1 MVRKTALPAWRD
13 FWRQGLEFVFRSPCP
28 LCQRAAAPLFC
39 RDCTQK
45 LLGCRR
51 PAPKI
56 EVPGLPPL
64 YCWGSYEGT
73 LKQSLAKL
81 KYDRQRRIAEPL
93 GNWLAELWQP
103 QSMRSWVAVPIP
115 LHRDREQQRGYNQA
129 QLIAHSFCQRTG
141 LTLRSQ
147 GLIRPQATT
156 AQYGLSRLDRYQN
169 LQSAFSVG
177 PELQNLSPKLSV
189 VIVDDIFTTGATFK
203 AAVDALQTSGIQVA
217 ALFAI
222 AASERG
228 NPLRQP

>member
-1 MVRKTALPAWRD
+1 MGRKLTVLPGWTG

-28 LCQRAAAPLFC
+28 LCQRVADPLFC

-51 PAPKI
+51 TVTKI
-56 EVPGLPPL
+56 EVPDLPPL
-64 YCWGSYEGT
+64 YCWGSYEGA

-129 QLIAHSFCQRTG
+129 QLIAQSFCRSTG
-141 LTLRSQ
+141 IALRSQ
-147 GLIRPQATT
+147 GLIRPLATT
-156 AQYGLSRLDRYQN
+156 AQYGLSRTDRYRN
-169 LQSAFSVG
+169 LQSAFSLG
-177 PELQNLSPKLSV
+177 PELQQRSPKQSV
-189 VIVDDIFTTGATFK
+189 VIIDDIFTTGSTFK
-203 AAVDALQTSGIQVA
+203 AAVDTLQSSGIHVA

-228 NPLRQP
+228 

>member
-1 MVRKTALPAWRD
+1 MVRKAALPAWTD

-28 LCQRAAAPLFC
+28 LCQRAAAPFFC
-39 RDCTQK
+39 RDCHQK

-51 PAPKI
+51 SVSKI

-64 YCWGSYEGT
+64 YCWGRYEGA

-103 QSMRSWVAVPIP
+103 QSTRSWVAVPIP

-129 QLIAHSFCQRTG
+129 QLIAQSFCQSTG
-141 LTLRSQ
+141 LALRSQ

-169 LQSAFSVG
+169 LQSAFNRG
-177 PELQNLSPKLSV
+177 PDLQNLSSKQSV
-189 VIVDDIFTTGATFK
+189 VIIDDIFTTGATFK
-203 AAVDALQTSGIQVA
+203 AAVETLQNSGIQVA

-228 NPLRQP
+228 SSQR

>member
-1 MVRKTALPAWRD
+1 MVRKPEIPAWTD

-28 LCQRAAAPLFC
+28 LCNRVASSLFC
-39 RDCTQK
+39 RDCHRK

-51 PAPKI
+51 LASRI
-56 EVPGLPPL
+56 EVPGLPLL
-64 YCWGSYEGT
+64 YCWGSYEGA

-93 GNWLAELWQP
+93 GHWLAELWQP
-103 QSMRSWVAVPIP
+103 QSMRPWVVPIP

-129 QLIAHSFCQRTG
+129 QLIAQSFCQRTG
-141 LTLRSQ
+141 LALRSQ

-156 AQYGLSRLDRYQN
+156 AQYGLSRLDRYRN
-169 LQSAFSVG
+169 LQSAFSLG
-177 PELQNLSPKLSV
+177 PELQNLSPERSV
-189 VIVDDIFTTGATFK
+189 VIIDDIFTTGATFR
-203 AAVDALQTSGIQVA
+203 AAVDVLQKNGIHTA

-228 NPLRQP
+228 QS